1 MLPHYLNKVNT
12 SSLLSFGINDEK
24 NHSEVNAILKL
35 RYRREKLKN
44 PIKISALVIRVTSTG
59 ELGMSRPCAH
69 CTISLFRLPRKF
81 GYVVT
86 DIYYSDQ
93 NGDIIKTSMNELLE
107 GPQHISRGNR

>member
-1 MLPHYLNKVNT
+1 MQHHYLNKDNT

-35 RYRREKLKN
+35 RYRREKLKK
-44 PIKISALVIRVTSTG
+44 PIKISALVIRITRTG
-59 ELGMSRPCAH
+59 ELGMSKPCAH

-81 GYVVT
+81 GYVIT
-86 DIYYSDQ
+86 DIYYSDE
-93 NGDIIKTSMNELLE
+93 NGDIIKTSMNQLLE

>member
-1 MLPHYLNKVNT
+1 MLPHYLNKDNA

-35 RYRREKLKN
+35 RFRREKLKN
-44 PIKISALVIRVTSTG
+44 PIKISALVIRVSSTG

-69 CTISLFRLPRKF
+69 CTFSLFRLPRKF
-81 GYVVT
+81 GYVIT
-86 DIYYSDQ
+86 DIYYSNE
-93 NGDIIKTSMNELLE
+93 NGNIIKTNINELLE